1 MRRCVV
7 LLLFCALGAAACGGS
22 SASSSSSSTGAAAP
36 TTSTAPTTTTAT
48 TSAGPS
54 TSSQTT
60 SRSPT
65 TTPTGG
71 ARACRGIDLA
81 LSYLG
86 QQGATGH
93 GELGFALRNHTAEPC
108 HTYGYAGVLFL
119 DRAGRP
125 LPTDST
131 RTTHDFFGTLPARV
145 LVVGPG
151 RRVSFRLG
159 VTHGAAGTQNCTTAR
174 GLQVIA
180 PDDTDTLRVRIPG
193 GAYECR
199 TVTISPLAAGGS
211 AYP

>member
-1 MRRCVV
+1 VLV
-7 LLLFCALGAAACGGS
+7 LLCALGTAACGGS
-22 SASSSSSSTGAAAP
+22 SASSTSSSTEAAAP
-36 TTSTAPTTTTAT
+36 TTSTVTTTTTETTSDPATSSQTTKSSPTTTTA
-48 TSAGPS
+48 
-54 TSSQTT
+54 
-60 SRSPT
+60 
-65 TTPTGG
+65 GG
-71 ARACRGIDLA
+71 ARACSEADLT

-86 QQGATGH
+86 QQGAPGH
-93 GELGFALRNHTAEPC
+93 GELGFALRNHTTEPC
-108 HTYGYAGVLFL
+108 HTYGYPGVLFL
-119 DRAGRP
+119 DRGGRP

-159 VTHGAAGTQNCTTAR
+159 VTHGAAGTQNCTTAY

-180 PDDTDTLRVRIPG
+180 PDETHTLRARIPG

-199 TVTISPLAAGGS
+199 TATISPLGPGGS